1 MQTIHKLCT
10 EALKQY
16 QTSLKEDIDTLAE
29 DDICKTLSFNERNC
43 VLFRSGEKEILHFFI
58 EFSEY
63 MTSLLGMKFKEAKKE
78 TQQLPKQF
86 ETARDYIHRSILP
99 LTLANN

>member
-1 MQTIHKLCT
+1 MQTIHKMCT

-16 QTSLKEDIDTLAE
+16 QTSLKEDIDILAE

-43 VLFRSGEKEILHFFI
+43 VLFRSGEKEILHFYI

-78 TQQLPKQF
+78 TQ
-86 ETARDYIHRSILP
+86 
-99 LTLANN
+99 